1 MNLQPENDL
10 SRVKADVFWGELT
23 VSEHVVQVYE
33 HEQIFLE
40 TLTGFTGAGVNA
52 GDAVIVIATDAHL
65 AALNK
70 RLQSHGLHV
79 GSLIAENRY
88 IPLNA
93 EQTLAR
99 FMVNNRPDEQRFI
112 DTISPIIERA
122 GRKNRQIRAFGEMVA
137 LLWASGDEAAAIE
150 LEEYWNRL
158 RSNISFGLFCAYPL
172 SILKGNPQEAVKKI
186 CSCHS
191 HMIGGVVGSVSH
203 IDYRDLKEA
212 V

>member
-10 SRVKADVFWGELT
+10 SRVKANVFWGELT

-112 DTISPIIERA
+112 DTISPI
-122 GRKNRQIRAFGEMVA
+122 
-137 LLWASGDEAAAIE
+137 
-150 LEEYWNRL
+150 LEKSRPQKPEDPRFWRNGGFAMGQWR
-158 RSNISFGLFCAYPL
+158 RS
-172 SILKGNPQEAVKKI
+172 
-186 CSCHS
+186 CS
-191 HMIGGVVGSVSH
+191 
-203 IDYRDLKEA
+203 Y
-212 V
+212 